1 MARIELTR
9 KTIDPLT
16 GSDVIEKRV
25 FKLNADADPTMS
37 VVFHKT
43 ADLLGIKT
51 FDRANP
57 HVYRKLAVL
66 YNWAAEKAKSN
77 DPDKV
82 FDKLEDYRAKL
93 GLNMLGN
100 ELVDTLYRNIRL
112 ELDRN
117 AEAVEA
123 EFRQRGID
131 EINKDLKHD
140 AKRALRVRRDREQE
154 NESIKVQE
162 RIARRHA
169 TKAVRVWED
178 SLIKDRNIKIKVI
191 EDTHLEE
198 RKEVL

>member
-1 MARIELTR
+1 MSRIELRR

-25 FKLNADADPTMS
+25 FKLAADADPTMS

-77 DPDKV
+77 DANKV
-82 FDKLEDYRAKL
+82 FDILDAYRAKL
-93 GLNMLGN
+93 GVSVLGL
-100 ELVDTLYRNIRL
+100 ELVDTLYRKVRL
-112 ELDRN
+112 EVDRSEEL
-117 AEAVEA
+117 AEREA
-123 EFRQRGID
+123 QRRGIAG
-131 EINKDLKHD
+131 INKELRED
-140 AKRALRVRRDREQE
+140 AKRTSEIKGEQRKGQE
-154 NESIKVQE
+154 VQGMLD
-162 RIARRHA
+162 ARA
-169 TKAVRVWED
+169 GDKEQITVQAWKD

-191 EDTHLEE
+191 SDTHLEE
-198 RKEVL
+198 RKEV

>member
-1 MARIELTR
+1 MSRIELTR

-25 FKLNADADPTMS
+25 FKLPANADPTMS

-51 FDRANP
+51 FDRTNP

-66 YNWAAEKAKSN
+66 YNWASEKAKSN
-77 DPDKV
+77 DADKV
-82 FDKLEDYRAKL
+82 FDTLDAYRSKL
-93 GLNMLGN
+93 GVNVLGL
-100 ELVDTLYRNIRL
+100 ELVDTLYRKVRL
-112 ELDRN
+112 EVDRN
-117 AEAVEA
+117 KETAEREA
-123 EFRQRGID
+123 QNEGIKR
-131 EINKDLKHD
+131 INEDLKTDTKRTAELKVERKHGEQTQEVLD
-140 AKRALRVRRDREQE
+140 TRAKLKGDI
-154 NESIKVQE
+154 SVQ
-162 RIARRHA
+162 AW
-169 TKAVRVWED
+169 KD

>member
-1 MARIELTR
+1 MTRIELTR

-16 GSDVIEKRV
+16 GSDVIEKKV
-25 FKLNADADPTMS
+25 FKLNANADPTMS

-43 ADLLGIKT
+43 ADLLGVKT

-66 YNWAAEKAKSN
+66 YNWAAEKARSN
-77 DPDKV
+77 DPDRV
-82 FDKLEDYRAKL
+82 FNKLNDYRSKL
-93 GLNMLGN
+93 GLNVIGQ
-100 ELVDTLYRNIRL
+100 ELVDSLYRNIRF

-123 EFRQRGID
+123 EFRQQGID

-140 AKRALRVRRDREQE
+140 AKRASRVRRDREQE
-154 NESIKVQE
+154 DESIKVQE
-162 RIARRHA
+162 RVANRHA
-169 TKAVRVWED
+169 NKAVRVWED

-191 EDTHLEE
+191 DDTHLEE
-198 RKEVL
+198 HKETL